1 MRIPI
6 PSIVT
11 RLLTPQ
17 NHLEGDT
24 ERGYGNGPAGM
35 QQSTLGVG
43 ASTLSPAPMSTT
55 APRNPRAQETLQEF
69 RHYMGIQ
76 NDPDLVEANRP
87 VPNLGI
93 YQRIVKAEKLYKD
106 QYKIYSTLINS
117 ALGLQ
122 IIFGAALTALG
133 AGSGPHSAVTAFG
146 AMNTILASVLTFLKG
161 SGLPNRMKYYHN
173 ELQKVREYIEQRE
186 REFARGAM
194 ELDLKAEVA
203 VIEEMYESVKRDI
216 EINTPDAYVST
227 TSRGNPQPP
236 PPLGNRYAI
245 GAHQLEDPIHD
256 MSEKYRGVRRG
267 LESRLSQTKLGAEA
281 RIHSLER
288 GLSERALRT
297 RADFDNEMNSA
308 RMGLESRLSQE
319 RMDME
324 SRYNDTKRGLSSQ
337 VQQAQDSIDNTRR
350 GFAAQAQQSQD
361 YFNNARTATQAR
373 AEDQIN
379 TARLATAAQVEDTRH
394 GLESQLESTRAGVS
408 AQVEETRHG
417 MESRLKEVQAQVKD
431 QEEKILGIAENVA
444 EKVLSFTQSR
454 REHDQG

>member
-24 ERGYGNGPAGM
+24 ERGFGNGPAGM
-35 QQSTLGVG
+35 TQSTTG
-43 ASTLSPAPMSTT
+43 AGAGTLSS

-76 NDPDLVEANRP
+76 NDPDLVEAGRP

-203 VIEEMYESVKRDI
+203 VIEEMYEAVKRDI

-227 TSRGNPQPP
+227 TSRGSPQPP
-236 PPLGNRYAI
+236 PPLGNRY
-245 GAHQLEDPIHD
+245 GVSPHQMEDPMHE
-256 MSEKYRGVRRG
+256 MSEKYRGIRRG

-281 RIHSLER
+281 RIQSLER
-288 GLSERALRT
+288 GLSDRALKT
-297 RADFDNEMNSA
+297 RADFEHEMNAA

-319 RMDME
+319 RLDME
-324 SRYNDTKRGLSSQ
+324 SRYNDTKRGLTA
-337 VQQAQDSIDNTRR
+337 QAQSAQNTIDHNRR
-350 GFAAQAQQSQD
+350 VFAAQAQQSQD
-361 YFNNARTATQAR
+361 YINNARIATQAR
-373 AEDQIN
+373 MEDQIN

-394 GLESQLESTRAGVS
+394 GLESQLETTRAGVS

-431 QEEKILGIAENVA
+431 QEEKIMGIAENVA

-454 REHDQG
+454 REHDHS